1 MESKQRYCIIDI
13 EIENSMTKENWD
25 NKKAIPMLCG
35 AMLIENSEIQ
45 AIVQLPRTKDMTK
58 EQFSSN
64 IKQLL
69 SSLDNANYKLYALN
83 AAFETESIEAYTGQ
97 RYLFHEIRG
106 NLKGFLSSKDNLWQ
120 FLRKSLKLPEIE
132 DVLHGNSALCPQ
144 YYGFYLTTHEH
155 KFLQDIISHNLNCLL
170 KEFYILL
177 NMDTIN
183 KYAVTDNNGF
193 ITEWGEQNA
202 IDNNGQ

>member
-1 MESKQRYCIIDI
+1 MQRFAIIDI
-13 EIENSMTKENWD
+13 EISNQMDKTNWD
-25 NKKAIPMLCG
+25 NRKADPILIGALLCEEG
-35 AMLIENSEIQ
+35 QIHGL
-45 AIVQLPRTKDMTK
+45 VQLPRTKDMTK

-69 SSLDNANYKLYALN
+69 SSLDNADYKLYALN

-132 DVLHGNSALCPQ
+132 DSLKGNAALCPQ
-144 YYGFYLTTHEH
+144 YYHFYKETHEH
-155 KFLQDIISHNLNCLL
+155 KFLQDIISHNTQCLL

-177 NMDTIN
+177 NMDTIT
-183 KYAVTDNNGF
+183 KFAVTDNNGF
-193 ITEWGEQNA
+193 ITGWGEQNA
-202 IDNNGQ
+202 NDNNRQ